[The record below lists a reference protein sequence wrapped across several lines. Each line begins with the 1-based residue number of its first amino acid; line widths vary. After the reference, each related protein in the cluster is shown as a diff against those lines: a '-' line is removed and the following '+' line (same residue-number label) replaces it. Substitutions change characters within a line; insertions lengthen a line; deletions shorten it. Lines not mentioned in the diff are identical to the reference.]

1 LPEDIMI
8 WTRVALGLIL
18 ALQPLAAQETATGIA
33 SWDTGLSSAE
43 PLSPEVLAAKA
54 GWTAIPRDQA
64 VPAFKGDA
72 VVGNGRIL
80 VVARKRSPAIEVYS
94 LSAGKAVSRARLTL
108 QAAGSDGALRL
119 ERAAL
124 VENGKGAAVLE
135 AFFKTAKGADASAK
149 VRLKR
154 GDVAVETS
162 PGAGA
167 ERLRVECPTRFAVL
181 PDFFADDVLIDAR
194 KIPIASTEVPSE
206 NFLMHLLGS
215 GEAIAMAISE
225 SREQEFRLTLAG
237 EREKR
242 MITGSEIAFGGKKKI
257 WLALLEGPGIWHSVD
272 LKRED
277 AQKIIPLE
285 WTMPFVAQWR
295 VDFSRPNDL
304 VDGWD
309 MLLQKKKGHDYI
321 KPAWLGGAAE
331 EGVDVD
337 TRKRFTEVLGFFP
350 YPCWSDHERRG
361 FIQPLEVKT
370 RTKFVSLLT
379 YEGPMVLYPL
389 NRLKETPP
397 EAFTVVDAARNALGM
412 GPCEYIL
419 DVENQKQEY
428 KGQATC
434 PTREALIA
442 IYEKGQQKAKREE
455 IEKRLKD
462 AHDFVAHIRGRIA
475 LYIDFAR
482 KVREY
487 LAAQKKARPELKDPI
502 GELEK
507 IAEEMDARF
516 AEREER
522 IKTPAFVAQMN
533 EDFRKNVLDAE
544 GPEALERCKK
554 YAEDLVRIGGN
565 QDKLVSECR
574 WVART
579 LRQRAG
585 LLVAVDP
592 RLDAVAG
599 EVRARAQE
607 VLRNPSMHERAR
619 Q

>member
-1 LPEDIMI
+1 MI
-8 WTRVALGLIL
+8 PTRIAIALFFV
-18 ALQPLAAQETATGIA
+18 LQPLIAQEGAAGVDA
-33 SWDTGLSSAE
+33 WDTGQASAE
-43 PLSPEVLAAKA
+43 PLSAESIAAKN
-54 GWTAIPRDQA
+54 GWTPIARDQA
-64 VPAFKGDA
+64 VSVFKGDA
-72 VVGNGRIL
+72 VVTNGKIL
-80 VVARKRSPAIEVYS
+80 IVARKKAAGVEVYG
-94 LSAGKAVSRARLTL
+94 LSTGRPVLRARLAL
-108 QAAGSDGALRL
+108 QSAGGDVGARL
-119 ERAAL
+119 ERTAL
-124 VENGKGAAVLE
+124 PELRRGSATLE
-135 AFFKTAKGADASAK
+135 AGFKTSKGADVSATF
-149 VRLKR
+149 RLKR
-154 GDVAVETS
+154 GDAAVEAS
-162 PGAGA
+162 PGPGA

-194 KIPIASTEVPSE
+194 KIPIAATEVPSE
-206 NFLMHLLGS
+206 NFLMHLAGN
-215 GEAIAMAISE
+215 GDAIAVAISE

-242 MITGSEIAFGGKKKI
+242 QITGSEIAFGGKKKI
-257 WLALLEGPGIWHSVD
+257 WLALLEGPGIWHTLD
-272 LKRED
+272 LRRED
-277 AQKIIPLE
+277 AQKVIPLE

-309 MLLQKKKGHDYI
+309 MLLQRKKGHDYI

-350 YPCWSDHERRG
+350 YPCWSDWERRG
-361 FIQPLEVKT
+361 FVQPLEVKT
-370 RTKFVSLLT
+370 RTKFVTTLW
-379 YEGPMVLYPL
+379 YEGPMILYPL

-397 EAFTVVDAARNALGM
+397 EAFTIVDVARNALGM

-434 PTREALIA
+434 PTRDALVA

-455 IEKRLKD
+455 IERRLKD
-462 AHDFVAHIRGRIA
+462 AYDFVVHIRKRIT
-475 LYIDFAR
+475 LYIDFGH
-482 KVREY
+482 KICEV
-487 LAAQKKARPELKDPI
+487 LAAQKKARPELKGPI
-502 GELEK
+502 EELEK

-544 GPEALERCKK
+544 GPEAVERCKK

-585 LLVAVDP
+585 LLVAADP
-592 RLDAVAG
+592 RLEALAG